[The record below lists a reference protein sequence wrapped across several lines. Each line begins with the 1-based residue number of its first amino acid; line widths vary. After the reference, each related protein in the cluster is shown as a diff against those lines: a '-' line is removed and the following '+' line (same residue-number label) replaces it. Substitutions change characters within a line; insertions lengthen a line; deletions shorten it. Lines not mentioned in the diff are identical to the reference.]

1 MTRINS
7 QIKQLEGA
15 QNMLEEQKGMLENS
29 QMMKDPRAQKAAQ
42 MYQNH
47 DTSGLKQMAENLCKE
62 YGTTPDQMINQLKS
76 MF

>member
-1 MTRINS
+1 MR
-7 QIKQLEGA
+7 
-15 QNMLEEQKGMLENS
+15 
-29 QMMKDPRAQKAAQ
+29 KDPRAQKAAQ

>member
-1 MTRINS
+1 MR
-7 QIKQLEGA
+7 A
-15 QNMLEEQKGMLENS
+15 MQNPQQMLMNILGNS

-47 DTSGLKQMAENLCKE
+47 DSNGLKQMAENLCKE

>member
-1 MTRINS
+1 
-7 QIKQLEGA
+7 
-15 QNMLEEQKGMLENS
+15 
-29 QMMKDPRAQKAAQ
+29 MMKDPRAQKAAQ

-47 DTSGLKQMAENLCKE
+47 DSNGLKQMAENMCKE